1 MREVFDVQCGRVASR
16 TLLGAPGG
24 AGLLTPGAERLS
36 QLVSA
41 GSIHDVYDVE
51 QSPFAR

>member
-1 MREVFDVQCGRVASR
+1 MREVFDVRCGRVPDR
-16 TLLGAPGG
+16 VLLGSPGG
-24 AGLLTPGAERLS
+24 GGLLTPSAERLG

-41 GSIHDVYDVE
+41 GSIHENYDVE